1 MKTQTNNQCKR
12 VIVLDTSAFLAG
24 FDPFSKRRQ
33 VPGFDPFSLSE
44 EQVTVPKV
52 EEEIRKNSMILVRFK
67 TALENG
73 KLKVKAPS
81 EEFLNKVKA
90 SASKVGD
97 SFLLSETDI
106 QLLALALELK
116 ATGYAP
122 QIVTDDYSIQNVA
135 TQLGI
140 EFLALA
146 TFGIK
151 RLLEWIR
158 YCPACH
164 REYPANCSSK
174 ECLVCGTELKRKPR
188 RTLKSL
194 KPR

>member
-1 MKTQTNNQCKR
+1 MKTQANNKCKR
-12 VIVLDTSAFLAG
+12 IIVLDTSAFLA
-24 FDPFSKRRQ
+24 
-33 VPGFDPFSLSE
+33 GFDPFSLSE

-52 EEEIRKNSMILVRFK
+52 EEEIRRNSMILVRFK

-73 KLKVKAPS
+73 KVKVKAPS
-81 EEFLNKVKA
+81 EEFLNKIKA

-97 SFLLSETDI
+97 SFKLSETDI

-116 ATGYAP
+116 AEGYTP

-135 TQLGI
+135 TQIGI

-158 YCPACH
+158 YCPACY
-164 REYPANCSSK
+164 REYPANCSTK
-174 ECLVCGTELKRKPR
+174 ECQVCGTELKRKPR
-188 RTLKSL
+188 RTVKNV
-194 KPR
+194 KAR

>member
-1 MKTQTNNQCKR
+1 MKTQTDNQCKR
-12 VIVLDTSAFLAG
+12 VIVLDTSAFLA
-24 FDPFSKRRQ
+24 
-33 VPGFDPFSLSE
+33 GFDPFSLSE

-52 EEEIRKNSMILVRFK
+52 EEEIRKNSMIWVRFK

-90 SASKVGD
+90 SSTKVGD
-97 SFLLSETDI
+97 SFLLSETDS

-135 TQLGI
+135 TQLRI
-140 EFLALA
+140 EFLALT

-194 KPR
+194 KAR

>member
-1 MKTQTNNQCKR
+1 MTTSPDAQSKL
-12 VIVLDTSAFLAG
+12 VVVLDTSAFLAG
-24 FDPFSKRRQ
+24 YDPFAH
-33 VPGFDPFSLSE
+33 SE

-52 EEEIRKNSMILVRFK
+52 EEEILRNSMIKMRFE
-67 TALENG
+67 TAVESG
-73 KLKVKAPS
+73 KVKVRAPTKES
-81 EEFLNKVKA
+81 SNAAKG

-97 SFLLSETDI
+97 SFKLSEADM

-116 ATGYAP
+116 QEGYAP

-135 TQLGI
+135 TQMGI
-140 EFLALA
+140 GFLALA

-164 REYPANCSSK
+164 KEYPANTKSK
-174 ECLVCGTELKRKPR
+174 ECQVCGTELKRKPR
-188 RTLKSL
+188 RAVK
-194 KPR
+194 R

>member
-1 MKTQTNNQCKR
+1 MKTQTNKPCKR
-12 VIVLDTSAFLAG
+12 VIVLDTSAFLA
-24 FDPFSKRRQ
+24 
-33 VPGFDPFSLSE
+33 GFDPFSLSE

-52 EEEIRKNSMILVRFK
+52 EEEIRKNSIILVRFK

-81 EEFLNKVKA
+81 EKFLNKVKA

-97 SFLLSETDI
+97 SFLLSETDK

-116 ATGYAP
+116 AIGYMP

>member
-1 MKTQTNNQCKR
+1 MKIQANNQRK
-12 VIVLDTSAFLAG
+12 IIMVLDASAFLA
-24 FDPFSKRRQ
+24 
-33 VPGFDPFSLSE
+33 GFDPFSLSE

-52 EEEIRKNSMILVRFK
+52 EEEVKRNSMIKVRFE

-73 KLKVKAPS
+73 KLKIKAPPQ
-81 EEFLNKVKA
+81 EYLNKVKA
-90 SASKVGD
+90 SSTKVGD
-97 SFLLSETDI
+97 SFKLSETDT
-106 QLLALALELK
+106 QLLACALELK
-116 ATGYAP
+116 SEGYTP

-140 EFLALA
+140 DFLALT

-164 REYPANCSSK
+164 REYPANCKFK
-174 ECLVCGTELKRKPR
+174 ECQICGTELKRKPR
-188 RTLKSL
+188 RTVKSL
-194 KPR
+194 KAK